1 VSSAAGSVGL
11 RFLLLSDF
19 NAEPLADFLNNRETD
34 PVCEIRVA
42 PFGQVTPSLLEIGAG
57 QKATD
62 EYDGVIVWTR
72 PEAVIAGYDRLLR
85 GGTDRA
91 DTIRAEVE
99 GFASIIVNAAA
110 RLRYLFFVTWTEPS
124 FRRNFGIWS
133 MRPEGSSLTLMRMH
147 VELCD
152 RLAQH
157 SNIFI
162 LNSNAW
168 FAEAGRKSWNFKL
181 WYLAKIPF
189 SPDVFEAAAAD
200 FKSAFRAIQG
210 RSRKLIVLDL
220 DDTLWGGV
228 AGEVGWENV
237 RLGGHDA
244 IGEAFVDFQK
254 ALKTLNQTGVVLGI
268 VSKNDESVALE
279 VIDRHPEMV
288 LRRSDFAAWRINWTD
303 KAQNIVDIANE
314 LNLDLSSVVYIDDSP
329 AERNRIRSAL
339 PAVAVPEWPQDIFL
353 YPASLMEMRYFDKAS
368 ITVEDRQ
375 RSSMYVV
382 DRERS
387 HARQHFQ
394 SVQDWLE
401 SLEMEVFVE
410 TLSRSNLARAAQL
423 FNKTN
428 QMNLASRRLSET
440 ELLNWSE
447 AAGNELRVF
456 RVSDKFGD
464 YGLTGIIGLELNG
477 GNALIRDYLLSCRV
491 MGRGVEQLMLGM
503 AIDSARSR
511 GAAEIRAE
519 YIPTAKNAPCLS
531 FFKNVSK
538 FDCASDRL
546 FKWRIHDDYPF
557 PHHIV
562 VKS

>member
-1 VSSAAGSVGL
+1 MSSL
-11 RFLLLSDF
+11 RPRCLIVSDF
-19 NAEPLADFLNNRETD
+19 NAQPLADLLNNRETD

-42 PFGQVTPSLLEIGAG
+42 PFGQVTPSLLEIAIGGTASG
-57 QKATD
+57 NC
-62 EYDGVIVWTR
+62 DGVIVWTR
-72 PEAVIAGYDRLLR
+72 PEAVIAGYDALVK
-85 GGTDRA
+85 GGTASVDA
-91 DTIRAEVE
+91 VLAEVE
-99 GFASIIVNAAA
+99 SFASTIIKAAA
-110 RLRYLFFVTWTEPS
+110 RLKHLFFVAWMEPH

-133 MRPEGSSLTLMRMH
+133 MRPQGSSLALMRMNAT
-147 VELCD
+147 LCE
-152 RLAQH
+152 RLSQE

-162 LNSNAW
+162 LNANPW
-168 FAEAGRKSWNFKL
+168 FVAAGRKAWNAKL
-181 WYLAKIPF
+181 WYLAKTPF
-189 SPDVFEAAAAD
+189 SPEVWEAAAAD
-200 FKSAFRAIQG
+200 FKSAIRAIQG

-220 DDTLWGGV
+220 DDTLWGGI

-254 ALKTLNQTGVVLGI
+254 ALKTLSQTGVVLAI
-268 VSKNDESVALE
+268 ASKNDESVALE

-288 LRRSDFAAWRINWTD
+288 LRRSDFGAWRINWVD

-353 YPASLMEMRYFDKAS
+353 YPASVMELPYFDKAA
-368 ITVEDRQ
+368 ITDEDRQ

-387 HARQHFQ
+387 GTREHFQ
-394 SVQDWLE
+394 SIEDWLA
-401 SLEMEVFVE
+401 SLEMKVSVE
-410 TLSRSNLARAAQL
+410 TLSQSNLARAAQL

-428 QMNLASRRLSET
+428 QMNLATRRLTET

-447 AAGNELRVF
+447 AAGNELHVF

-464 YGLTGIIGLELNG
+464 YGLTGIVGVELNG
-477 GNALIRDYLLSCRV
+477 GHALITDYLVSCRV
-491 MGRGVEQLMLGM
+491 MGRGVEQLMLGTS
-503 AIDSARSR
+503 IDSARSR
-511 GAAEIRAE
+511 GASEIRAE
-519 YIPTAKNAPCLS
+519 YIPTSKNAPCLS
-531 FFKNVSK
+531 FFRNVSR
-538 FDCASDRL
+538 FDCVTEHL
-546 FKWRIHDDYPF
+546 FKWRIHEDYPV

-562 VKS
+562 VKK